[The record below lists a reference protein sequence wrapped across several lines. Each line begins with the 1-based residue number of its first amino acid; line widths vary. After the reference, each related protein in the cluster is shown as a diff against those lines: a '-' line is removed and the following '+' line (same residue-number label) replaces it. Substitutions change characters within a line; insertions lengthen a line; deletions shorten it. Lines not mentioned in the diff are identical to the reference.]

1 MGKRAYDTLMMCVLE
16 VVLLSVESYPLEEG
30 PCPSCSSLCPHS
42 AQHGPGTQQALSS
55 CELDEDM
62 KF

>member
-1 MGKRAYDTLMMCVLE
+1 MGKRAYDTLMICILE
-16 VVLLSVESYPLEEG
+16 VVLLNVESYPLEEG
-30 PCPSCSSLCPHS
+30 PCLSCSLLCPHS

-55 CELDEDM
+55 RQLDEDL

>member
-1 MGKRAYDTLMMCVLE
+1 MGKRTYDTQMMCGLE

-30 PCPSCSSLCPHS
+30 PCLSCSSLCPHD
-42 AQHGPGTQQALSS
+42 AQHGPGTQQARSL
-55 CELDEDM
+55 CQLDEDV